1 MAVPPADESAAT
13 GPEAD
18 VRASFLAY
26 NTALGARDFATACSL
41 NAPETS
47 RQLVEALTSPG
58 IPANSCEEAFA
69 AVLAVPGAAESTD
82 EVVRSVQITGVTV
95 DGQAATIDWTAQAQ
109 GQPQATS
116 SSLTLVDG
124 KWLLLASTP

>member
-1 MAVPPADESAAT
+1 M
-13 GPEAD
+13 
-18 VRASFLAY
+18 
-26 NTALGARDFATACSL
+26 
-41 NAPETS
+41 
-47 RQLVEALTSPG
+47 EALTSQG

-82 EVVRSVQITGVTV
+82 EVVRSIKITGVTV

-116 SSLTLVDG
+116 SSLTP
-124 KWLLLASTP
+124 WTASGCCWRPPPELPGEVRSTGRVARPWPATPRTRSVESVQPMTAVVVASSGPS